1 MTSRT
6 TVVRLYM
13 SPEVKREAS
22 DIYARWGTSLSDA
35 VSAFLVKSTEVG
47 GLPFDMRP
55 EPRPAYDRSTVL
67 PVNPTYGSSV
77 LPTDMDDDEGG
88 LYDKLL

>member
-1 MTSRT
+1 
-6 TVVRLYM
+6 M

-77 LPTDMDDDEGG
+77 LPTEMDDDENG
-88 LYDKLL
+88 LYDQLL